1 MTGRELIALIHEL
14 GAEDMTV
21 CVGSEGYASVLAECK
36 ADEYT
41 IVGDDESR
49 TEGASSCMTPLGTTH
64 RARHRSTNSRKNN
77 D

>member
-1 MTGRELIALIHEL
+1 MTGRELVALIHEL

-41 IVGDDESR
+41 IIGDDESR
-49 TEGASSCMTPLGTTH
+49 TERCLVLHDTAGYYAPSETQIYE
-64 RARHRSTNSRKNN
+64 
-77 D
+77 